1 MFSCLTSSN
10 DYISAVL
17 QFLVPDV
24 KIQSAILDVMA
35 LFYAGIGVL
44 LVQMIIGRVVMYGLA
59 GPSRK
64 REKHLLAA
72 LIQRGDVCAILL

>member
-1 MFSCLTSSN
+1 MNIL
-10 DYISAVL
+10 V

-24 KIQSAILDVMA
+24 KIQSAILNTMA
-35 LFYAGIGVL
+35 SFHAGIGVL
-44 LVQMIIGRVVMYGLA
+44 LVQTIIGRVVMYGLA
-59 GPSRK
+59 GPSQK